1 MKSKKLR
8 ILTLAL
14 VAILAQGTCV
24 YAASSSDDKDK
35 YTKED
40 FDNMTPGFEWKDID
54 KSNQKVSSYINSFSS
69 TITPEQAAKDDKST
83 DSTTSTT
90 TTTSTTSTTTDSAP
104 TDEIV
109 TTSPSTGVKGDFWGK
124 TKAGKWI
131 LIEQGVP
138 VIGWRSVNGWWYYMD
153 ANGIMQTGWIND
165 NGTWYYCNASG
176 VMQANTTVDGY
187 VLGASGAWIK

>member
-8 ILTLAL
+8 ILTFAL
-14 VAILAQGTCV
+14 VAILAQGTYV

-83 DSTTSTT
+83 DSSTSTT

-109 TTSPSTGVKGDFWGK
+109 STSPSTGVKGDFWGK

-138 VIGWRSVNGWWYYMD
+138 VIGWKSVNGWWYYMD

-165 NGTWYYCNASG
+165 GDKWYFLRDNGTMVSNSYVGGYYLTS
-176 VMQANTTVDGY
+176 DGSM
-187 VLGASGAWIK
+187 A